1 MFTLLKARKSSILK
15 IVIISIVSSALS
27 IYMNYVL
34 QMSVDYIMLGS
45 MKFSVLMLNIIFMSL
60 AIFFC
65 DQFFEEY
72 IISREKLEL
81 SSIHRKRL
89 LFNSPL
95 KFRNRILMYSLG
107 GRTNLD
113 RNLIDMV
120 SLDADNL
127 YTIVYYGLEII
138 LFSIY
143 LYIAV
148 TYKILLVILIL
159 VPFALITYFISK
171 RTDVLND
178 EISSLSGQKDSI
190 FLNSINNIDWIY
202 YNGLESVSKNVYSKN
217 LNTILKKEK
226 KVLFFEAVLTL
237 LRETLNIII
246 VLLVPLYSGYLLLQ
260 GDISP
265 GGFLISTNIY
275 SRFLLPTC
283 LSILEMIKSK
293 SENASKMNEIKTVTD
308 LVKKKKRYKFI
319 DSDEDLLYAV
329 GEGVFSYI
337 DGTTISFPDM
347 KFNKNGLYIFK
358 GSSGSGKSTI
368 LNVLYNAYDMGEWSS
383 QINTHISKTDD
394 FTKIAAIS
402 LKDGVFLGNSIEE
415 VLNTRDKEKLRAIL
429 SSMAMPELEK
439 IYDREDF
446 KSLSGGERDLLLIIR
461 ALASD
466 PLLVFLDEP
475 GASLDAKNKEK
486 LFEFIKKDSKKRTY
500 VLAYHDNYL
509 DEYADKFYIVKDAS
523 VKESQNEDD
532 I

>member
-34 QMSVDYIMLGS
+34 QMSVDYIMLGLV
-45 MKFSVLMLNIIFMSL
+45 KFSVLMLNIVFMSL

-65 DQFFEEY
+65 DQFFEDY

-138 LFSIY
+138 LFSVY

-159 VPFALITYFISK
+159 MPFALITYFISK
-171 RTDVLND
+171 RTDALND

-246 VLLVPLYSGYLLLQ
+246 VLLVPLYSGYLL
-260 GDISP
+260 
-265 GGFLISTNIY
+265 Y
-275 SRFLLPTC
+275 RV
-283 LSILEMIKSK
+283 IL
-293 SENASKMNEIKTVTD
+293 
-308 LVKKKKRYKFI
+308 
-319 DSDEDLLYAV
+319 
-329 GEGVFSYI
+329 
-337 DGTTISFPDM
+337 
-347 KFNKNGLYIFK
+347 
-358 GSSGSGKSTI
+358 
-368 LNVLYNAYDMGEWSS
+368 
-383 QINTHISKTDD
+383 
-394 FTKIAAIS
+394 
-402 LKDGVFLGNSIEE
+402 
-415 VLNTRDKEKLRAIL
+415 
-429 SSMAMPELEK
+429 
-439 IYDREDF
+439 
-446 KSLSGGERDLLLIIR
+446 
-461 ALASD
+461 
-466 PLLVFLDEP
+466 
-475 GASLDAKNKEK
+475 
-486 LFEFIKKDSKKRTY
+486 
-500 VLAYHDNYL
+500 VLAV
-509 DEYADKFYIVKDAS
+509 F
-523 VKESQNEDD
+523 
-532 I
+532 

>member
-15 IVIISIVSSALS
+15 IVIISIISSALS

-45 MKFSVLMLNIIFMSL
+45 IKFSILMLNIVFMSL

-65 DQFFEEY
+65 DQFLEEY
-72 IISREKLEL
+72 VISREKLEL

-120 SLDADNL
+120 DLDADNL

-159 VPFALITYFISK
+159 MPFALITYFISK

-202 YNGLESVSKNVYSKN
+202 YNGLENVSNSVYSKN
-217 LNTILKKEK
+217 LNDILKKEK

-246 VLLVPLYSGYLLLQ
+246 VLLVPLYSGYLLLK

-275 SRFLLPTC
+275 SRFLLPAC
-283 LSILEMIKSK
+283 LSILEMVNSK
-293 SENASKMNEIKTVTD
+293 SENASKMNEIRTVTK
-308 LVKKKKRYKFI
+308 LVNKKKPYTFI

-329 GEGVFSYI
+329 DEGVFSYT
-337 DGTTISFPDM
+337 DGTAINFPAM
-347 KFNKNGLYIFK
+347 NFNKNGLYIFK

-368 LNVLYNAYDMGEWSS
+368 LNVLYNAYDMGTWSP
-383 QINTHISKTDD
+383 QINTQISKTED

-415 VLNTRDKEKLRAIL
+415 VLNIKDKAKLNDLL

-439 IYDREDF
+439 IYDRENF
-446 KSLSGGERDLLLIIR
+446 NSLSGGERDLLLIIR

-500 VLAYHDNYL
+500 ILAYHDNYL
-509 DEYADKFYIVKDAS
+509 DEYVDKLYIVKDAS

>member
-1 MFTLLKARKSSILK
+1 MFTLLKARKSTILK
-15 IVIISIVSSALS
+15 IVIISIISSTLS

-45 MKFSVLMLNIIFMSL
+45 MKFSVLMLNIVFMSL

-113 RNLIDMV
+113 RNLVDMV

-148 TYKILLVILIL
+148 TYKILLIILIL
-159 VPFALITYFISK
+159 MPFALITYLTSK
-171 RTDVLND
+171 RTDALND

-202 YNGLESVSKNVYSKN
+202 YNGIENISKNVYSKN
-217 LNTILKKEK
+217 LNTILKKEN

-246 VLLVPLYSGYLLLQ
+246 VLLVPLYSGYLLLK

-275 SRFLLPTC
+275 SRFLLPAC
-283 LSILEMIKSK
+283 LSILEMINSK
-293 SENASKMNEIKTVTD
+293 SENASKMNEVKTVTE
-308 LVKKKKRYKFI
+308 LVKKKKPYRFI
-319 DSDEDLLYAV
+319 DSNEDLLYAV
-329 GEGVFSYI
+329 DEGVFSYI
-337 DGTTISFPDM
+337 DGKIITFPAM
-347 KFNKNGLYIFK
+347 NFNKNGLYIFK

-368 LNVLYNAYDMGEWSS
+368 LNVLYNAYDMGTWSP
-383 QINTHISKTDD
+383 QINTHISKTED

-415 VLNTRDKEKLRAIL
+415 VLNIKNKEKFRAIL
-429 SSMAMPELEK
+429 SSIAMPDLEK

-446 KSLSGGERDLLLIIR
+446 NSLSGGERDLLLIIR

-500 VLAYHDNYL
+500 ILAYHDNYL
-509 DEYADKFYIVKDAS
+509 DEYVDKLYIVKDAS

>member
-1 MFTLLKARKSSILK
+1 MFTLLKARKSTIIK

-45 MKFSVLMLNIIFMSL
+45 KSLYALVLNIVFMSL

-120 SLDADNL
+120 DLDADNL
-127 YTIVYYGLEII
+127 YTLVYYGLEII
-138 LFSIY
+138 LFSAY
-143 LYIAV
+143 LYIVV

-159 VPFALITYFISK
+159 MPFALITYFISK
-171 RTDVLND
+171 SSDALND

-202 YNGLESVSKNVYSKN
+202 YNGLENASKSIYSNN
-217 LNTILKKEK
+217 LDKILKKEK

-237 LRETLNIII
+237 LRETLNIIV

-260 GDISP
+260 GEISP

-275 SRFLLPTC
+275 SRFLLPAC
-283 LSILEMIKSK
+283 LSILEMINSK
-293 SENASKMNEIKTVTD
+293 SENASKMSEVRTVTD
-308 LVKKKKRYKFI
+308 LVKKKKPYRFI
-319 DSDEDLLYAV
+319 DSDESLLYSV
-329 GEGVFSYI
+329 EKGFFSYT
-337 DGTTISFPDM
+337 DGSKITFPAM

-368 LNVLYNAYDMGEWSS
+368 INVLYNSYDMGMWSS
-383 QINTHISKTDD
+383 QINTRISKTED

-402 LKDGVFLGNSIEE
+402 LKDGVFLGDSIEE
-415 VLNTRDKEKLRAIL
+415 VLNTRDKEKLRAML
-429 SSMAMPELEK
+429 SSMAMLELEK

-446 KSLSGGERDLLLIIR
+446 KSLSGGERDLLLILR

-500 VLAYHDNYL
+500 IIAYHDNYL
-509 DEYADKFYIVKDAS
+509 DEYADKLYIVKDAS

>member
-1 MFTLLKARKSSILK
+1 MFTLLKARKTAILK
-15 IVIISIVSSALS
+15 IIIISVISSALS

-45 MKFSVLMLNIIFMSL
+45 MKLSVLMLNIVFMSL
-60 AIFFC
+60 SIFFC

-72 IISREKLEL
+72 VISKEKLEL

-95 KFRNRILMYSLG
+95 KFRNRILIYSLG
-107 GRTNLD
+107 GRTNLE
-113 RNLIDMV
+113 RNLVDMV

-138 LFSIY
+138 LFSAY

-148 TYKILLVILIL
+148 TYKILLLIL
-159 VPFALITYFISK
+159 LLIPFAFITYFISK
-171 RTDVLND
+171 RSDALND

-202 YNGLESVSKNVYSKN
+202 YNGLENVSKNVYSKN
-217 LNTILKKEK
+217 LNKILKKEK

-260 GDISP
+260 RDISP

-275 SRFLLPTC
+275 SRFLLPAC
-283 LSILEMIKSK
+283 LSILEMINSK
-293 SENASKMNEIKTVTD
+293 SENAGKMKEVMTVTE
-308 LVKKKKRYKFI
+308 LVKKKKPYTFI
-319 DSDEDLLYAV
+319 ADDGDFLYAV
-329 GEGVFSYI
+329 NEGEFSYP
-337 DGTTISFPDM
+337 DGTKITFPAM
-347 KFNKNGLYIFK
+347 KFKKCGLYIFK

-368 LNVLYNAYDMGEWSS
+368 LNVLYNAFDMDAWAP
-383 QINTHISKTDD
+383 QINTNISKIED
-394 FTKIAAIS
+394 FSKIAAIS
-402 LKDGVFLGNSIEE
+402 LKDGVFLGASVDE
-415 VLNTRDKEKLRAIL
+415 VLNIKDREKFRAIL

-439 IYDREDF
+439 IYDRKDF
-446 KSLSGGERDLLLIIR
+446 NNLSGGERDLLLIIR

-466 PLLVFLDEP
+466 PLLAFLDEP
-475 GASLDAKNKEK
+475 GASLDVKNKEK
-486 LFEFIKKDSKKRTY
+486 LFDFIKKDSKKRTY
-500 VLAYHDNYL
+500 IIAYHDNYL
-509 DEYADKFYIVKDAS
+509 DEYADKIYEVKDAC
-523 VKESQNEDD
+523 VKEWQNEDD

>member
-15 IVIISIVSSALS
+15 IVIISVISSALS

-34 QMSVDYIMLGS
+34 QMSVDYIMLES
-45 MKFSVLMLNIIFMSL
+45 MKLSTLMLNIVFMSL

-65 DQFFEEY
+65 DQFFEDY
-72 IISREKLEL
+72 IISREKLEI

-95 KFRNRILMYSLG
+95 KFRNKILMYSLG

-138 LFSIY
+138 LFSTY

-148 TYKILLVILIL
+148 TYKILLVIFIL
-159 VPFALITYFISK
+159 MPFALINYFISK
-171 RTDVLND
+171 RTDALND
-178 EISSLSGQKDSI
+178 EISSLNGQKDSI

-202 YNGLESVSKNVYSKN
+202 YNGLENASKSIYSNN
-217 LNTILKKEK
+217 LDKILKKEK
-226 KVLFFEAVLTL
+226 KVLFFEAILTL
-237 LRETLNIII
+237 LREALNIII
-246 VLLVPLYSGYLLLQ
+246 ILLVPLYSGYLLLQ

-275 SRFLLPTC
+275 SRFLLPAC
-283 LSILEMIKSK
+283 LSVLEMINSK
-293 SENASKMNEIKTVTD
+293 SENASKMNEIRTVTE
-308 LVKKKKRYKFI
+308 LVKREKPYKYI
-319 DSDEDLLYAV
+319 VSDEDLLYSV
-329 GEGVFSYI
+329 EKGVFSYT
-337 DGTTISFPDM
+337 DGSKITFPAM
-347 KFNKNGLYIFK
+347 NFNKCGLYIFK

-368 LNVLYNAYDMGEWSS
+368 LNVLYNSYDMGEWSP
-383 QINTHISKTDD
+383 QINTHISKTED

-415 VLNTRDKEKLRAIL
+415 VLNTRDKEKFRAIL
-429 SSMAMPELEK
+429 SSMAMPELNK

-461 ALASD
+461 ALAID

-486 LFEFIKKDSKKRTY
+486 LFDFIKKDSKKRTY
-500 VLAYHDNYL
+500 ILAYHNNYL
-509 DEYADKFYIVKDAS
+509 DESADKLYIVKDAS

>member
-120 SLDADNL
+120 DLDADNL

-138 LFSIY
+138 LFSVY

-159 VPFALITYFISK
+159 MPFALITYFISK
-171 RTDVLND
+171 RTDALND

-275 SRFLLPTC
+275 SRFLLPAC

-293 SENASKMNEIKTVTD
+293 SENVSKMNEIKTVTD

-337 DGTTISFPDM
+337 DGTTIIFPDM